1 MIKQT
6 IKSFAIALLG
16 GAVAVGAYDYFKP
29 APKAYVVEN
38 VKSSTPAQ
46 FASYSGPAPASIDFT
61 MAAEKSLNA
70 VVHIKTQVKVETG
83 YGRDP
88 FYEYFFGPH
97 GGGNSGMAEA
107 SGSGV
112 IIRGDGYIVTNNH
125 VIDNA
130 SKISVTLNNKKSY
143 EAKLIG
149 TDPSTDIAVLKIE
162 SSGLPYV
169 EFGNSD
175 EVRIGEWVLAVGNPF
190 NLTSTVTA
198 GIVSA
203 KGRNINILKG
213 DKAKNVFPIESFI
226 QTDAAVNPGNS
237 GGALVNTQG
246 QLVGINTAIASN
258 TGSYSGYSFAVP
270 VNIVKKVSTDL
281 IETGVVQRAFLG
293 VNIQD
298 IDQTLADE
306 LKLEDNNG
314 VYVAGMVE
322 GGAAENSGLKKGD
335 IIMSVGSVDV
345 NNAPEL
351 QEQVGKYKP
360 GQAID
365 IRVKRGAEQLIVP
378 VTLRNAEG
386 NTAKVEKSKIDVKS
400 SLGATFT
407 TATAEELK
415 KLDVESGVKITSIS
429 NGKLAQLGVK
439 KGFIITKVD
448 DEPVSTPDELI
459 DILESKKGGV
469 LLEGVYPNGTK
480 AYYGFG
486 M

>member
-16 GAVAVGAYDYFKP
+16 GAVAVGAYDYYKP
-29 APKAYVVEN
+29 APKAYVIEN
-38 VKSSTPAQ
+38 VKSSTPTQ
-46 FASYSGPAPASIDFT
+46 FASYAGPAPSSIDFT
-61 MAAEKSLNA
+61 MAAEKSLNS
-70 VVHIKTQVKVETG
+70 VVHIKTQMKMETS

-88 FYEYFFGPH
+88 LFEYFYGPQ
-97 GGGNSGMAEA
+97 GGGTAEA

-112 IIRGDGYIVTNNH
+112 IIRNDGYIVTNNH
-125 VIDNA
+125 VIENA
-130 SKISVTLNNKKSY
+130 SKISVTLNNKKTFD
-143 EAKLIG
+143 AKLVG

-162 SSGLPYV
+162 SGNLPSV

-175 EVRIGEWVLAVGNPF
+175 EVRVGEWVLAVGNPF

-213 DKAKNVFPIESFI
+213 DKDKNVFPIESFI

-293 VNIQD
+293 VNIRD

-306 LKLEDNNG
+306 LKLESNDG

-345 NNAPEL
+345 NNSPEL

-360 GQAID
+360 GEAID
-365 IRVKRGAEQLIVP
+365 IRVKRGSEQLVVP
-378 VTLRNAEG
+378 VTLRNSEG
-386 NTAKVEKSKIDVKS
+386 STAKVEKVKVDVKS

-407 TATAEELK
+407 KANPDELK
-415 KLDVESGVKITSIS
+415 KLDVENGVKITSIS
-429 NGKLAQLGVK
+429 QGKLAQLGVK

-448 DEPVSTPDELI
+448 DTPVATPDELI
-459 DILESKKGGV
+459 DVLGAKKGGV
-469 LLEGVYPNGTK
+469 LLEGIYPNGTK